1 MSTPSPSPSSLR
13 PFVASSSSSPIHI
26 KICGLTR
33 PEDIACANE
42 VRPDFIGFVFVPR
55 SRRYVAPEKAAA
67 LRALLSPGI
76 DAVGV
81 FVDEDPALVSD
92 LLASRT
98 IDWAQLH
105 GHESPDYIARLKALA
120 PPGAR
125 LIQAFSV
132 RTPDDIARAAT
143 SPADLVLLDH
153 GTGGTGAAFDWSLAA
168 GFPRP
173 YLLAG
178 GLTPANAADAI
189 RAARPWGLDASSSLE
204 TDGLKDPA
212 KIRSFVTAIRVCQ
225 P

>member
-1 MSTPSPSPSSLR
+1 MSNS
-13 PFVASSSSSPIHI
+13 IHI
-26 KICGLTR
+26 KICGLSR

-42 VRPDFIGFVFVPR
+42 VRPDFIGFVFAPR

-67 LRALLSPGI
+67 LRAALAPGI

-81 FVDEDPALVSD
+81 FVDEDPALVAD

-105 GHESPDYIARLKALA
+105 GHESPDYIARLRALSPA
-120 PPGAR
+120 AR

-153 GTGGTGAAFDWSLAA
+153 GSGGTGAAFDWSLAA
-168 GFPRP
+168 NFPRP

-178 GLTPANAADAI
+178 GITPANADDAI

-204 TDGLKDPA
+204 TDGLKDPS
-212 KIRSFVTAIRVCQ
+212 KIRSFVSAIRSCNLPQ
-225 P
+225 PQELP

>member
-1 MSTPSPSPSSLR
+1 MNASIPSVR
-13 PFVASSSSSPIHI
+13 I
-26 KICGLTR
+26 KICGLSR
-33 PEDIACANE
+33 PEDIACAND
-42 VRPDFIGFVFVPR
+42 VRPDFVGFVFAPA
-55 SRRYVAPEKAAA
+55 SRRCITPERAAA
-67 LRALLSPGI
+67 LRAALASGI

-81 FVDEDPALVSD
+81 FVDQPPEFIAS

-105 GHESPDYIARLKALA
+105 GHESPDYIARLRALA
-120 PPGAR
+120 PSGAR

-132 RTPDDIARAAT
+132 RTPDDIARAAA

-153 GTGGTGAAFDWSLAA
+153 GSGGTGAAFDWTLAA

-178 GLTPANAADAI
+178 GITPANAADAI

-204 TDGLKDPA
+204 TDHLKDPA
-212 KIRSFVTAIRVCQ
+212 KIRAFVSAIRAC
-225 P
+225 PP

>member
-1 MSTPSPSPSSLR
+1 MPIPPS
-13 PFVASSSSSPIHI
+13 IHI
-26 KICGLTR
+26 KICGLSR
-33 PEDIACANE
+33 PGDIACANE
-42 VRPDFIGFVFVPR
+42 VRPDFIGFVFAPR
-55 SRRYVAPEKAAA
+55 SRRCITPDRAATLRAA
-67 LRALLSPGI
+67 LAPGI

-81 FVDEDPALVSD
+81 FVDQPPDFIAS

-105 GHESPDYIARLKALA
+105 GHESPDDIARLRTLA
-120 PPGAR
+120 PAAR

-132 RTPDDIARAAT
+132 RTPDDIARAAA

-153 GTGGTGAAFDWSLAA
+153 GAGGTGAAFDWSLAA
-168 GFPRP
+168 NFPRP

-178 GLTPANAADAI
+178 GITPANAADAI

-212 KIRSFVTAIRVCQ
+212 KIRSFVSAIRACQ
-225 P
+225 IP

>member
-1 MSTPSPSPSSLR
+1 MTATLQ
-13 PFVASSSSSPIHI
+13 SSPVRI
-26 KICGLTR
+26 KICGLSR
-33 PEDIACANE
+33 PEDIACAND
-42 VRPDFIGFVFVPR
+42 VRPDFVGFVFAPR
-55 SRRYVAPEKAAA
+55 SRRYVAPEKAAN
-67 LRALLSPGI
+67 LRAALAPGI

-81 FVDEDPALVSD
+81 FVDEDPALVAN
-92 LLASRT
+92 LLAAHT

-105 GHESPDYIARLKALA
+105 GHESPDYIAHLKNLA
-120 PPGAR
+120 PSAR

-132 RTPDDIARAAT
+132 RTPDDIARAAA

-153 GTGGTGAAFDWSLAA
+153 GSGGTGAAFDWSLAA
-168 GFPRP
+168 NFPRP

-212 KIRSFVTAIRVCQ
+212 KIRSFVSAIRSCTLQ
-225 P
+225 PQDPQ

>member
-1 MSTPSPSPSSLR
+1 MTAPLQSSHVR
-13 PFVASSSSSPIHI
+13 I
-26 KICGLTR
+26 KICGLSR
-33 PEDIACANE
+33 PEDIACAND
-42 VRPDFIGFVFVPR
+42 VRPDFVGFVFAPR
-55 SRRYVAPEKAAA
+55 SRRYVAPEKAAN
-67 LRALLSPGI
+67 LRAALAPGI

-81 FVDEDPALVSD
+81 FVDADPALVAA
-92 LLASRT
+92 LLAAHT

-105 GHESPDYIARLKALA
+105 GHESPDYIARLRDLA
-120 PPGAR
+120 PSAR

-132 RTPDDIARAAT
+132 RTSDDITRAAA

-178 GLTPANAADAI
+178 GLTPANAAAAI

-212 KIRSFVTAIRVCQ
+212 KIRSFVSAIRSCTLQ
-225 P
+225 PQAPQ

>member
-1 MSTPSPSPSSLR
+1 MNAPIPPSPSPVR
-13 PFVASSSSSPIHI
+13 I
-26 KICGLTR
+26 KICGLSR
-33 PEDIACANE
+33 PEDIACAND
-42 VRPDFIGFVFVPR
+42 VRPDFVGFVFAPR

-67 LRALLSPGI
+67 LRAALAPGI

-81 FVDEDPALVSD
+81 FVDAAPALVAA
-92 LLASRT
+92 LLAAHT

-105 GHESPDYIARLKALA
+105 GHESPDYIAHLRDLA
-120 PPGAR
+120 PSAR

-153 GTGGTGAAFDWSLAA
+153 GSGGTGAAFDWSLAA
-168 GFPRP
+168 NFPRP

-178 GLTPANAADAI
+178 GITPANAADAI

-212 KIRSFVTAIRVCQ
+212 KIRSFVSAIRACQ
-225 P
+225 A